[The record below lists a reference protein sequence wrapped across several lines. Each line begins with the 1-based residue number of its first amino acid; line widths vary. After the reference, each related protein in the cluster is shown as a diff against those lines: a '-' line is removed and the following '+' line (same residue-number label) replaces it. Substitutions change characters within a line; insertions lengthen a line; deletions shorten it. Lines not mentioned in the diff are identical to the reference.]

1 MARREK
7 LFAGGRLRAVR
18 ERLGQTQGAFAARL
32 GLSVSYLSQI
42 ETDRRP
48 ITMDL
53 LLALNREF
61 GIDLAG
67 FSQDEGSRLAS
78 DVQEALAD
86 PLFAGTVPG
95 LQEIKRAAT
104 GTPGV
109 AHALVALHRAYRAQ
123 AARIETM
130 DEAIDARA
138 SDGGVLPWEEVRD
151 WFHYRDNYVGELDE
165 AAEALVAPIETPAVA
180 IEALLGERHGIA
192 VRAGASGTM
201 RRFDAATRTVAID
214 DSLDPASRSFLLAHQ
229 LALVEFA
236 EIIGGIAGEAALRS
250 DAARSIL
257 RVGLANYAA
266 GALLMPY
273 GRFIA
278 AARAERHDVE
288 RLQRQFAT
296 SFEQVCHRLSNLQRP
311 GARGVPFFFVR
322 VDMAG
327 NITKRHSATRLQFA
341 RYGGACPLWVVH
353 EAVALPGRI
362 MVQLAEMPD
371 GARYV
376 SMARGLVKRAGA
388 FDRPDRR
395 YAVALGCEIGDAAQF
410 VYADALARTAP
421 TPIGTSCRICP
432 REDCAQRAFP
442 PADRGI
448 VVDIDARGVVPY
460 RFT

>member
-1 MARREK
+1 MPRREK

-18 ERLGQTQGAFAARL
+18 ERLGQTQAVFATRL
-32 GLSVSYLSQI
+32 GLSISYLSQI

-48 ITMDL
+48 ITVDL
-53 LLALNREF
+53 LLELNREF
-61 GIDLAG
+61 GIDLAS

-78 DVQEALAD
+78 DLQEALAD
-86 PLFAGTVPG
+86 PVFAGVAPG
-95 LQEIKRAAT
+95 LQEIKRAAS

-130 DEAIDARA
+130 DEAFDARS
-138 SDGGVLPWEEVRD
+138 SDGGVLPWEEIRD
-151 WFHYRDNYVGELDE
+151 WFHYHDNYVGELDE
-165 AAEALVAPIETPAVA
+165 AAEALVADIAVPAA
-180 IEALLGERHGIA
+180 RIEALLADRQGIE
-192 VRAGASGTM
+192 VVTGASGTM
-201 RRFDAATRTVAID
+201 RRFDPATRQVAVD
-214 DSLDPASRSFLLAHQ
+214 ESLDPASRSFLLAHQ

-236 EIIGGIAGEAALRS
+236 GLIEGIAGSAVLRS
-250 DAARSIL
+250 DAARAIL

-288 RLQRQFAT
+288 RLQRQFAA

-311 GARGVPFFFVR
+311 GASGVPFFFVR

-327 NITKRHSATRLQFA
+327 NITKRHSSTRLQFA
-341 RYGGACPLWVVH
+341 RYGGACPLWIVH

-376 SMARGLVKRAGA
+376 SMARGLIKRAGA

-410 VYADALARTAP
+410 VYADTLARTAP

-460 RFT
+460 RFR